1 MFQKCPICEGTGLD
15 TIIKPAIVCSVCK
28 GEKII
33 SSLTGFPPNRVKQFP
48 STNDQFTVI
57 GPHGVANPINYEE
70 HAKHL
75 AEELKNS
82 NWGLPDNTFSPAPTF
97 YIRNPTDDK
106 NLY

>member
-15 TIIKPAIVCSVCK
+15 TIIKPAIMCSVCK

-33 SSLTGFPPNRVKQFP
+33 SSLTGFPPNRVKQFH

-57 GPHGVANPINYEE
+57 GLHTSPNN
-70 HAKHL
+70 
-75 AEELKNS
+75 
-82 NWGLPDNTFSPAPTF
+82 NWGLPTNTFAPVPTTC
-97 YIRNPTDDK
+97 IRNPTDDK

>member
-15 TIIKPAIVCSVCK
+15 TIIKPAIMCSVCK

-33 SSLTGFPPNRVKQFP
+33 SSLTGFPPNRVKQFH
-48 STNDQFTVI
+48 STNDLFTPI
-57 GPHGVANPINYEE
+57 GPHTSPNN
-70 HAKHL
+70 
-75 AEELKNS
+75 NS
-82 NWGLPDNTFSPAPTF
+82 DWGLPDNTFAPAPTT

>member
-1 MFQKCPICEGTGLD
+1 MFQKCPICEGSGEVPSNLLD
-15 TIIKPAIVCSVCK
+15 TTCSVCK

-33 SSLTGFPPNRVKQFP
+33 STLTGFPPNRVQQFP
-48 STNDQFTVI
+48 SAIDPSVI
-57 GPHGVANPINYEE
+57 GPHGVANPIDYKE

-75 AEELKNS
+75 AESLKNS
-82 NWGLPDNTFSPAPTF
+82 NWGLPDNTFAPAPTV

>member
-15 TIIKPAIVCSVCK
+15 TIIKPAIMCSVCK

-33 SSLTGFPPNRVKQFP
+33 SSLTGFPHDRVKQFH

-57 GPHGVANPINYEE
+57 GPHTSPNN
-70 HAKHL
+70 
-75 AEELKNS
+75 
-82 NWGLPDNTFSPAPTF
+82 NWGLPPNTFAPAPTTC
-97 YIRNPTDDK
+97 IRNPTDDK